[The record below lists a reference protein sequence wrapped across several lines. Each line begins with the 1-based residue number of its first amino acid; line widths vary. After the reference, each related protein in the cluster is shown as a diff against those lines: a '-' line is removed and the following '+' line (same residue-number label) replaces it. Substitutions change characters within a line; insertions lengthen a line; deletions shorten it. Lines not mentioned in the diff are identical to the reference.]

1 MNLTPRGCDSI
12 GGELASC
19 MEECR
24 NETMKLFSSWGYNPF
39 NPAEFQLLEGAMK
52 NLAQRRRKRLITVNS
67 PFGEPC
73 CLRADITLSALSYMA
88 LHYTPEDFPLRLC
101 YAERVFAVPR
111 PPKENLEDS
120 QVGVELL
127 GWEDIGSDVEVLAL
141 LFRTLDSLG
150 LSRSVVVLGDVSI
163 VPTIFANLPQ
173 QLTDRLLELL
183 GDSAYYAYDRAVESS
198 AAISE
203 QDKKVLKALPS
214 LKGSSDILIEAEELF
229 TSSSILNPLKELI
242 SSLSSLGY
250 GDRIMIDLGFIRDLG
265 YYTGPVFN
273 VYSSSEGVLL
283 GGGGRYEGMLSET
296 GFSTQAVGFG
306 LSLRELALACVPRER
321 RARAMIWAGAAP
333 RDRTLSCAASLT
345 EQGVPVEISWR
356 ADESGSRKLAESRD
370 CRWWVNMNTEEAE
383 ELSSGELI
391 KTDELGERVSCL

>member
-52 NLAQRRRKRLITVNS
+52 NLAAVRRKRLITVNS

-88 LHYTPEDFPLRLC
+88 LHYTPAEFPLRLC

-111 PPKENLEDS
+111 PPRENLEDS

-127 GWEDIGSDVEVLAL
+127 GWEGAGSDLEVLTL
-141 LFRTLDSLG
+141 LFSALDSLG
-150 LSRSVVVLGDVSI
+150 LSKSVLVLGDVSI
-163 VPTIFANLPQ
+163 VPRIFANLPQ
-173 QLTDRLLELL
+173 NLTDRLVDLL
-183 GDSAYYAYDRAVESS
+183 RDCAYYDYDRAVE
-198 AAISE
+198 AAKEIGE
-203 QDKKVLKALPS
+203 KDKKVLKELPS
-214 LKGSSDILIEAEELF
+214 LKGSPDILNQAEKLF
-229 TSSSILNPLKELI
+229 ASDSILRSLKELVA
-242 SSLSSLGY
+242 SLTELGY
-250 GDRIMIDLGFIRDLG
+250 GERIMIDLGFIRDLG

-296 GFSTQAVGFG
+296 GFSCQAMGFG
-306 LSLRELALACVPRER
+306 LSLRELALACVPKER
-321 RARAMIWAGAAP
+321 SARAMIWGGAAP
-333 RDRTLSCAASLT
+333 KDKTLSCAAHLIRS
-345 EQGVPVEISWR
+345 GVPVEISWK
-356 ADESGSRKLAESRD
+356 AGEPESRELAIARD
-370 CRWWVNMNTEEAE
+370 CRWWINMNTEQAE
-383 ELSSGELI
+383 ELSSGKLI
-391 KTDELGERVSCL
+391 NTHEIGGGSSCL

>member
-24 NETMKLFSSWGYNPF
+24 NETMKLFSSWGYSPF
-39 NPAEFQLLEGAMK
+39 NPAEFQLLEGTMN
-52 NLAQRRRKRLITVNS
+52 NLAKGRCSRLITVNS

-88 LHYTPEDFPLRLC
+88 LHYTPEEFPLRLC

-127 GWEDIGSDVEVLAL
+127 GWEGIGSDVEVISL

-150 LSRSVVVLGDVSI
+150 LNKSVVVLGDVSI
-163 VPTIFANLPQ
+163 VPRIFENLPQ
-173 QLTDRLLELL
+173 ELTNKLIGLLRDGAYCNYDRTVDRASEIGEHDKRVLKELPALKGTPDILEL
-183 GDSAYYAYDRAVESS
+183 
-198 AAISE
+198 
-203 QDKKVLKALPS
+203 
-214 LKGSSDILIEAEELF
+214 AEELF
-229 TSSSILNPLKELI
+229 ESKTILQPLRELV
-242 SSLSSLGY
+242 SSLTELGY
-250 GDRIMIDLGFIRDLG
+250 GERVMIDLGFIRDLG

-273 VYSSSEGVLL
+273 VYSSSDGVLL
-283 GGGGRYEGMLSET
+283 GGGGRYEGILSET
-296 GFSTQAVGFG
+296 DFSCQAIGFG

-321 RARAMIWAGAAP
+321 SIRAMIWAGSAPHESVLSSAAELI
-333 RDRTLSCAASLT
+333 RS
-345 EQGVPVEISWR
+345 GVQIEISR
-356 ADESGSRKLAESRD
+356 KADAADSKKLAANRG
-370 CRWWVNMNTEEAE
+370 CRWWIDMNTEQAE
-383 ELSSGELI
+383 ELSTGRVMTKEELRGEY
-391 KTDELGERVSCL
+391 KCR

>member
-52 NLAQRRRKRLITVNS
+52 NLAPKRRKRLITVNS

-73 CLRADITLSALSYMA
+73 CIRADITLSALSYMA
-88 LHYTPEDFPLRLC
+88 LHYTPEDFPIRLC
-101 YAERVFAVPR
+101 YAERVFAVPN

-127 GWEDIGSDVEVLAL
+127 GWEGIGSDVEVLAL

-150 LSRSVVVLGDVSI
+150 LNRSVVVLGDVSI

-173 QLTDRLLELL
+173 QLTNRLIELL
-183 GDSAYYAYDRAVESS
+183 GECAYYAYDRAVESS
-198 AAISE
+198 ASISE

-214 LKGSSDILIEAEELF
+214 LKGSPDILKQAEELF
-229 TSSSILNPLKELI
+229 ASASILNPLKELV
-242 SSLSSLGY
+242 SSLTSLGY

-296 GFSTQAVGFG
+296 EFSTQAVGFG

-321 RARAMIWAGAAP
+321 NARAMIWAGSAQQ
-333 RDRTLSCAASLT
+333 DKTLSFAAALA
-345 EQGVPVEISWR
+345 ERGVPVEISWR
-356 ADESGSRKLAESRD
+356 TDRSGSKKLALSRD
-370 CRWWVNMNTEEAE
+370 CSWWINMESGETE
-383 ELSSGELI
+383 ELSSGKII
-391 KTDELGERVSCL
+391 KTDEVGRRS